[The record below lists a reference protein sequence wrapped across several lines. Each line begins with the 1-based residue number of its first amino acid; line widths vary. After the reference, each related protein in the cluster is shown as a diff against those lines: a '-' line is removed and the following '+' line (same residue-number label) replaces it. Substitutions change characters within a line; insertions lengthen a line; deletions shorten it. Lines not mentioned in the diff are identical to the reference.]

1 MREYNQRPEVKERRR
16 QLQKEYHKR
25 IKECAR
31 KYMDMMK
38 EDNTNG

>member
-16 QLQKEYHKR
+16 QLQKEYRKR
-25 IKECAR
+25 IKEYAR

-38 EDNTNG
+38 EDS